1 MKSYHLSL
9 GWTMKDLAW
18 TLQTKLVA
26 TGKCTSKQHSH
37 HDYGI
42 YSTCIMEGSHRLGFE
57 NCIVK
62 ELR

>member
-1 MKSYHLSL
+1 
-9 GWTMKDLAW
+9 MKDLAW

-26 TGKCTSKQHSH
+26 TGNCTSKQHSH